1 MTSDR
6 SHAMLRTPDGRSRLE
21 LARFHTPAISA
32 EPEDAPANTLG
43 IRRITF
49 AVEDIEDIE
58 DIEDVVARLQAHG
71 AGASGAPSSTHRVAR
86 LSRIAITRSI
96 DVELAVGI
104 YATATRFSWTVR
116 GACL

>member
-1 MTSDR
+1 
-6 SHAMLRTPDGRSRLE
+6 MLRTPDGRSRLE

-49 AVEDIEDIE
+49 AVEDIE